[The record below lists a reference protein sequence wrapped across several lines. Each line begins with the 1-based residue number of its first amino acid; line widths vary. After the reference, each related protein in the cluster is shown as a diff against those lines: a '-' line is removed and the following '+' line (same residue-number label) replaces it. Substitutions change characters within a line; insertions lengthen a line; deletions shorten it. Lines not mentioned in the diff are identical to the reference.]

1 MSKQMKN
8 NSMDSKKTGKIR
20 MIKVAPYIFTAPFVI
35 YFLVFFIYP
44 ITSTFWTSL
53 CQQTGF
59 APPKFAGFANYKLLW
74 DDYFKMAVQN
84 SAIYTFFTCLIL
96 VPLPLLLAVL
106 LDSVFVVRSEI
117 FKSALFIPAL
127 TSVVMAGL
135 FFKYAFS
142 SNPAALMNSF
152 IGIFGIAP
160 QGWLEKRVTT
170 WIVLVVFCVWKWLG
184 VNIVYYLS
192 ALQTVSRDLY
202 EAATIDGANAWQR
215 FTNITIPGVKPTII
229 YVLTISIYGGFSMFA
244 EAFTLFNSART
255 PGDIGATIVSYIYS
269 QGFNRNNFGLASAAG
284 ITLLAGVLII
294 NIIQLSIT
302 DPVGKKEA

>member
-1 MSKQMKN
+1 
-8 NSMDSKKTGKIR
+8 
-20 MIKVAPYIFTAPFVI
+20 MIKVAPYIFTAPFII
-35 YFLVFFIYP
+35 YFLVFFVYP
-44 ITSTFWTSL
+44 IIQTFWTSL
-53 CQQTGF
+53 CQQVGF
-59 APPKFAGFANYKLLW
+59 APPKFAGLANYKLLM

-84 SAIYTFFTCLIL
+84 STIYTFFTCLIL

-106 LDSVFVVRSEI
+106 LDSRFVKRSEL

-142 SNPAALMNSF
+142 SNPAALMNAF
-152 IGIFGIAP
+152 IGLFGIPP

-192 ALQTVSRDLY
+192 ALQTVPADLY

-215 FTNITIPGVKPTII
+215 FMNITVPGVKPTII

-255 PGDIGATIVSYIYS
+255 PGDIGATIVSYIYA
-269 QGFNRNNFGLASAAG
+269 QGFNRNNFGIASAAG
-284 ITLLAGVLII
+284 ITLLAGVMII

-302 DPVGKKEA
+302 DPVGKKEK

>member
-1 MSKQMKN
+1 MSKHDSQKN
-8 NSMDSKKTGKIR
+8 MNSRIKML
-20 MIKVAPYIFTAPFVI
+20 KVAPYIFTAPFVI
-35 YFLVFFIYP
+35 YFLIFFIYP

-53 CQQTGF
+53 CQQVGF
-59 APPKFAGFANYKLLW
+59 APPKYAGLANYKLLM

-84 SAIYTFFTCLIL
+84 STIYTFFTCLIL
-96 VPLPLLLAVL
+96 IPLPLLLAVL
-106 LDSVFVVRSEI
+106 LDSKFVVRSEI

-152 IGIFGIAP
+152 VGLFGIEP
-160 QGWLEKRVTT
+160 QGWLEKRTTT

-192 ALQTVSRDLY
+192 ALQTVPKDLY
-202 EAATIDGANAWQR
+202 EAATIDGANAWNR
-215 FTNITIPGVKPTII
+215 FIHITVPGVKPTII

-255 PGDIGATIVSYIYS
+255 PGDIGATIVSYIYA
-269 QGFNRNNFGLASAAG
+269 QGFNRNNFGIASAAG

-294 NIIQLSIT
+294 NIIQLKIT
-302 DPVGKKEA
+302 DPVGKRND

>member
-1 MSKQMKN
+1 MKN
-8 NSMDSKKTGKIR
+8 KSSQKEKIS

-35 YFLVFFIYP
+35 YFLIFFVYP
-44 ITSTFWTSL
+44 IIQTVWQSL
-53 CQQTGF
+53 CQQKGF
-59 APPKFAGFANYKLLW
+59 APPKFAGLANYKLLI
-74 DDYFKMAVQN
+74 DEYFITAVQN

-96 VPLPLLLAVL
+96 IPLPLLLAVL
-106 LDSVFVVRSEI
+106 LDSKFVVKPEA

-142 SNPAALMNSF
+142 SNSAAIMNVV
-152 IGIFGIAP
+152 IGHLGIAP

-170 WIVLVVFCVWKWLG
+170 WIVLVIFCTWKWLG
-184 VNIVYYLS
+184 VNIVYYLA
-192 ALQTVSRDLY
+192 ALQTVPKDLY

-215 FTNITIPGVKPTII
+215 FVSITVPCVKPTII

-255 PGDIGATIVSYIYS
+255 PGDIGATIVSYIYA

-284 ITLLAGVLII
+284 IVLLVGVMVI
-294 NIIQLSIT
+294 NLIQLKIT
-302 DPVGKKEA
+302 DPVGKNS

>member
-1 MSKQMKN
+1 
-8 NSMDSKKTGKIR
+8 
-20 MIKVAPYIFTAPFVI
+20 MIKVAPYIFTAPFII
-35 YFLVFFIYP
+35 YFLVFFVYP
-44 ITSTFWTSL
+44 IIQTFWTSL
-53 CQQTGF
+53 CQQVGF
-59 APPKFAGFANYKLLW
+59 APPKFAGLANYKLLM

-84 SAIYTFFTCLIL
+84 STIYTFFTCLIL

-106 LDSVFVVRSEI
+106 LDSRFVKRSEL

-142 SNPAALMNSF
+142 SNPAALMNAF
-152 IGIFGIAP
+152 IGLFGIPP

-192 ALQTVSRDLY
+192 ALQTVPMDLY

-215 FTNITIPGVKPTII
+215 FMNITVPGVKPTII

-255 PGDIGATIVSYIYS
+255 PGDIGATIVSYIYA
-269 QGFNRNNFGLASAAG
+269 QGFNRNNFGIASAAG
-284 ITLLAGVLII
+284 ITLLAGVMII

-302 DPVGKKEA
+302 DPVGKKEK

>member
-1 MSKQMKN
+1 MPTQSN
-8 NSMDSKKTGKIR
+8 PNTEHRKTGKIR
-20 MIKVAPYIFTAPFVI
+20 MLKVAPYIFTAPFVI
-35 YFLVFFIYP
+35 YFLIFFIYP
-44 ITSTFWTSL
+44 IIQTFWQSL
-53 CQQTGF
+53 CQQVGF
-59 APPKFAGFANYKLLW
+59 APPKFAGFANYRLLW

-84 SAIYTFFTCLIL
+84 STIYTFFTCLIL
-96 VPLPLLLAVL
+96 VPFPLLLAVL
-106 LDSVFVVRSEI
+106 LDSKFVVKPEI

-142 SNPAALMNSF
+142 SNPAAIMNAF
-152 IGIFGIAP
+152 IGLFGIPP

-170 WIVLVVFCVWKWLG
+170 WIVLIIFCVWKWLG

-192 ALQTVSRDLY
+192 ALQTVPADLY

-215 FTNITIPGVKPTII
+215 FINITVPGVKPTII

-255 PGDIGATIVSYIYS
+255 PGDIGATIVSYIYA
-269 QGFNRNNFGLASAAG
+269 QGFNRNNFGVASAAG
-284 ITLLAGVLII
+284 ITLLVGVMII

-302 DPVGKKEA
+302 DPVGKKDD

>member
-1 MSKQMKN
+1 
-8 NSMDSKKTGKIR
+8 
-20 MIKVAPYIFTAPFVI
+20 MIKVAPYIFTAPFII
-35 YFLVFFIYP
+35 YFLVFFVYP
-44 ITSTFWTSL
+44 IIQTFWTSL
-53 CQQTGF
+53 CQQVGF
-59 APPKFAGFANYKLLW
+59 APPKFAGLANYKLLM

-84 SAIYTFFTCLIL
+84 STIYTFFTCLIL

-106 LDSVFVVRSEI
+106 LDSRFVKRSEL

-142 SNPAALMNSF
+142 SNPAALMNAF
-152 IGIFGIAP
+152 IGLFGLPP

-192 ALQTVSRDLY
+192 ALQTVPADLY

-215 FTNITIPGVKPTII
+215 FMNITVPGVKPTII

-255 PGDIGATIVSYIYS
+255 PGDIGATIVSYIYA
-269 QGFNRNNFGLASAAG
+269 QGFNRNNFGIASAAG
-284 ITLLAGVLII
+284 ITLLAGVMII

-302 DPVGKKEA
+302 DPVGKKEK

>member
-1 MSKQMKN
+1 MSKPN
-8 NSMDSKKTGKIR
+8 DHKTGGIR
-20 MIKVAPYIFTAPFVI
+20 MIKVAPYIFTAPFII
-35 YFLVFFIYP
+35 YFLVFFVYP
-44 ITSTFWTSL
+44 IIQTFWTSL
-53 CQQTGF
+53 CQQVGF
-59 APPKFAGFANYKLLW
+59 APPKFAGLANYKLLM

-84 SAIYTFFTCLIL
+84 STIYTFFTCLIL

-106 LDSVFVVRSEI
+106 LDSRFVKRSEL

-142 SNPAALMNSF
+142 SNPAALMNAF
-152 IGIFGIAP
+152 IGLFGIPP

-192 ALQTVSRDLY
+192 ALQTVPMDLY

-215 FTNITIPGVKPTII
+215 FMNITVPGVKPTII

-255 PGDIGATIVSYIYS
+255 PGDIGATIVSYIYA
-269 QGFNRNNFGLASAAG
+269 QGFNRNNFGIASAAG
-284 ITLLAGVLII
+284 ITLLAGVMII

-302 DPVGKKEA
+302 DPVGKKEK